1 MEPILSEE
9 DRAEVKK
16 MLDEALTGD
25 VTVDLYTKKSSL
37 VLPGES
43 ETAEKTGPI
52 AEQLITEV
60 ASLSSKIKLAV
71 HDAAVDPEPAR
82 AAGVEG
88 IDPAFVFRGPSV
100 KGTLRYLGLP
110 AGYEFRTLIDTLVA
124 VSRGESG
131 LSAPARTALATVA
144 KPVHLQVFV
153 TPG

>member
-1 MEPILSEE
+1 MEPILSAE
-9 DRAEVKK
+9 DSAEVKK

-25 VTVDLYTKKSSL
+25 VSVDLHTKKSSL

-43 ETAEKTGPI
+43 EATEKTGPV
-52 AEQLITEV
+52 AEQLLSEL
-60 ASLSSKIKLAV
+60 ASLSTKIKLTV

-88 IDPAFVFRGPSV
+88 LDPVLVFRGPAV

-131 LSAPARTALATVA
+131 LSEPARTAIAKVA
-144 KPVHLQVFV
+144 KPVHVQVFV